1 MIRSMTGFG
10 EAAAEVGG
18 VHYAVELRSL
28 NNKFFKATIRLPE
41 DVAGLE
47 AEIDSW
53 LRQAL
58 TRGSAILTL
67 RMSDTTANAAH
78 EINIEALQTYLNR
91 LTQLPSNLGQTGG
104 LELSQLLMLP
114 GVLQPPADFAEHVDK
129 VRPVM
134 QRLVKEACDR
144 LVEMRER
151 EGKLLHADLHRHRMS
166 ISAKLENI
174 ARRAP
179 AVIEEYHARL
189 RQRVQKMLDDAQ
201 VKVNEVDLIREVAVY
216 AERSDISE
224 EIARLSG
231 HLEQFREMIDD
242 SDGEPVGRTLDFLA
256 QEMLREANTI
266 ASKSNDAQISREI
279 VEIKGGIDR
288 IKEQIQNVE

>member
-1 MIRSMTGFG
+1 MTGFG
-10 EAAAEVGG
+10 EAAAAVDG
-18 VHYAVELRSL
+18 VHYGVEVRSL

-41 DVAGLE
+41 DIAGLE
-47 AEIDSW
+47 AEIETW

-58 TRGSAILTL
+58 TRGSMILTA

-78 EINIEALQTYLNR
+78 EINIQALQNYLGR
-91 LTQLPSNLGQTGG
+91 LKQLPSGLGTTGPM
-104 LELSQLLMLP
+104 ELGQLLMLP

-134 QRLVKEACDR
+134 QRLVKEACVR

-151 EGKLLHADLHRHRMS
+151 EGQMLHKDLHKHRLA
-166 ISAKLENI
+166 IAAKLDNI

-189 RQRVQKMLDDAQ
+189 RLRVQKMLEDAH

-231 HLEQFREMIDD
+231 HLEQFREMIDAGN
-242 SDGEPVGRTLDFLA
+242 GEPVGRTLDFLA

-266 ASKSNDAQISREI
+266 ASKSNDAPISREI
-279 VEIKGGIDR
+279 VEIKGAIDR